1 MHLYIDHFKQENIV
15 KHRNAFTLVEL
26 LVVIAIIGI
35 LIGMLLPAVQM
46 VRESARRTQCLNNIR
61 QIGLGLLNYEGSMEE
76 FPPGWIT
83 DNLAEPIGETGWG
96 WSAAILP
103 YMEAG
108 NLDDQLN
115 YNLPIA
121 DHYHEDLI
129 QTKLPFYMCPSD
141 PAPEIVNL
149 NTHIEE
155 HGHPIMGAF
164 RKHDEEEHEHGDQ
177 FWVSRSNYS
186 GVFGSN
192 EIHDLVED
200 GIHGN
205 GTFFVNNRSAK
216 LRDFLDGQSNTI
228 IVGERRNSEGAI
240 SWVGVVKQTEDGD
253 QIDEAVARIVGS
265 TDHPPND
272 EHAHFE
278 DFSSYH
284 PAGINTLLGDGSAHF
299 VTESIDE
306 KVFQALGTR
315 AGREIVSIED

>member
-1 MHLYIDHFKQENIV
+1 
-15 KHRNAFTLVEL
+15 
-26 LVVIAIIGI
+26 
-35 LIGMLLPAVQM
+35 
-46 VRESARRTQCLNNIR
+46 
-61 QIGLGLLNYEGSMEE
+61 
-76 FPPGWIT
+76 
-83 DNLAEPIGETGWG
+83 
-96 WSAAILP
+96 
-103 YMEAG
+103 
-108 NLDDQLN
+108 
-115 YNLPIA
+115 
-121 DHYHEDLI
+121 
-129 QTKLPFYMCPSD
+129 
-141 PAPEIVNL
+141 
-149 NTHIEE
+149 
-155 HGHPIMGAF
+155 
-164 RKHDEEEHEHGDQ
+164 
-177 FWVSRSNYS
+177 SRSNYS

-205 GTFFVNNRSAK
+205 GTFFVNNRSTK

-306 KVFQALGTR
+306 KVFRALGTR